1 MPMLETSWRLN
12 KRRRIRTS
20 KMSWLVD
27 APAETR
33 LLSKS
38 VSKSKAS
45 CKSAS
50 KRLLRILATIRT
62 KRVT

>member
-1 MPMLETSWRLN
+1 MPMLETSWQLN
-12 KRRRIRTS
+12 KRRRIRTC

-38 VSKSKAS
+38 ASKSKAS
-45 CKSAS
+45 CKSVS
-50 KRLLRILATIRT
+50 KRLLRILVTIRPR
-62 KRVT
+62 RVT